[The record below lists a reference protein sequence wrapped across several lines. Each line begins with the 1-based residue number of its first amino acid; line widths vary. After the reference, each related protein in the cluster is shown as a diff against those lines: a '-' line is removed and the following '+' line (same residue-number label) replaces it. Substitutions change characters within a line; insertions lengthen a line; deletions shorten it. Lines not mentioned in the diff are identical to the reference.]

1 VSLRE
6 YVRLCLCTMSLGFFV
21 VHIELYVLLLSRV
34 N

>member
-1 VSLRE
+1 MGLGE
-6 YVRLCLCTMSLGFFV
+6 YVRLCLCMMSLGLFV